1 MRLPSST
8 LQCSDT
14 HNGECH
20 ASPCRSPREALLFE
34 QHLDLTSIHSR
45 LMTPLSAPSQLLI
58 SSPNLLSKPCSAST
72 EPPPPP
78 PPPSSPLL
86 SFPIPCPFFTHR
98 HPLSLPLPAKES
110 SHLLLL
116 EKKVCVLVGLT
127 QSLQGELENQR
138 GKSTRA
144 TGHLSL
150 WVGRACSECACP
162 PLSLH
167 IIPTPT
173 PTFPDS
179 LSLYTQ
185 HQPHTHAL
193 PCIHQRHRMADGS
206 ESGKKKE
213 EEEGDSKERIRSCH
227 LPGCRA
233 SLEPSRNP
241 FLCVSSKQRN
251 LSPTMISPR
260 SAVEWKTR
268 KRGSEGQ

>member
-1 MRLPSST
+1 MWKEGKQKLGPTHPLQEWMAIISMRLPSST

-34 QHLDLTSIHSR
+34 QHLDLTSMYSR
-45 LMTPLSAPSQLLI
+45 LMTPLSIPSQLLI
-58 SSPNLLSKPCSAST
+58 SSLLSCSKPFLKTCSASRAA
-72 EPPPPP
+72 
-78 PPPSSPLL
+78 PSSFLSYTLSVHHIQMPPLL
-86 SFPIPCPFFTHR
+86 
-98 HPLSLPLPAKES
+98 LLAKES

-116 EKKVCVLVGLT
+116 EEKVCVLVGLI

-150 WVGRACSECACP
+150 WVGRACSKCACP
-162 PLSLH
+162 PSFPH

-185 HQPHTHAL
+185 HQPHTHYHAYITGFGL
-193 PCIHQRHRMADGS
+193 WMMVRV
-206 ESGKKKE
+206 KKK
-213 EEEGDSKERIRSCH
+213 KERIRI
-227 LPGCRA
+227 
-233 SLEPSRNP
+233 E
-241 FLCVSSKQRN
+241 
-251 LSPTMISPR
+251 
-260 SAVEWKTR
+260 
-268 KRGSEGQ
+268 

>member
-20 ASPCRSPREALLFE
+20 ASPSRSPREALLFE
-34 QHLDLTSIHSR
+34 QHLDLTSMHSR
-45 LMTPLSAPSQLLI
+45 LMTPVSAPHI
-58 SSPNLLSKPCSAST
+58 FSSPNLLLKSCLYNK
-72 EPPPPP
+72 PPPPLLLLSSP
-78 PPPSSPLL
+78 SLYPVPSLHTDNPPPSLPLL
-86 SFPIPCPFFTHR
+86 
-98 HPLSLPLPAKES
+98 AKES

-116 EKKVCVLVGLT
+116 EKRVCVLVGLT

-162 PLSLH
+162 PSFPH

-185 HQPHTHAL
+185 HQPHTHSLCHAY
-193 PCIHQRHRMADGS
+193 ITGFGWRMAMRV
-206 ESGKKKE
+206 EKKKTA
-213 EEEGDSKERIRSCH
+213 R
-227 LPGCRA
+227 
-233 SLEPSRNP
+233 
-241 FLCVSSKQRN
+241 
-251 LSPTMISPR
+251 M
-260 SAVEWKTR
+260 
-268 KRGSEGQ
+268 RGE